1 MSENKKRYISRLKQ
15 LALSVELCTFA
26 PTIADAH
33 RARANCFAMLLAGT
47 AGRNVVFPA
56 GSNNLTAGD
65 EPTAA
70 PL

>member
-1 MSENKKRYISRLKQ
+1 
-15 LALSVELCTFA
+15 
-26 PTIADAH
+26 
-33 RARANCFAMLLAGT
+33 MLLAGT